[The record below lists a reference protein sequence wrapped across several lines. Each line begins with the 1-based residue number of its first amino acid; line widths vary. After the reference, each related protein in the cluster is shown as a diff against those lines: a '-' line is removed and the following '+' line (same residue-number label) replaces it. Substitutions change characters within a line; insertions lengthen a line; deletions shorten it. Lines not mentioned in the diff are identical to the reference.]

1 MPKENKAPDTTN
13 PSTPPVEKQV
23 PPEPTPKRKR
33 TPKTDRTLEQLHEA
47 STRSMT
53 ETEMRK
59 YIEALRSALNDATTK
74 AQNLENNCRSAYE
87 KCRVLEQKLI
97 DVKTIAK
104 AKLHFAK
111 QAISTCH
118 SSIVLAGGLEE
129 E

>member
-1 MPKENKAPDTTN
+1 MQKENKAPDTTN
-13 PSTPPVEKQV
+13 PSTPL

-33 TPKTDRTLEQLHEA
+33 TPKTDRALEQLHEA

-59 YIEALRSALNDATTK
+59 YIEALRSALNDATIK